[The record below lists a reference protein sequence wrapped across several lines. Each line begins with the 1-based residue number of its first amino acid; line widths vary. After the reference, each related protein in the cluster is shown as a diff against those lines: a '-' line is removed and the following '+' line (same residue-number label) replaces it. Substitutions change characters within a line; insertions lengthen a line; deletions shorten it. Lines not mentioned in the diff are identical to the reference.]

1 MASCCI
7 VRFGASSVFT
17 TRLFSLDLF
26 LTGGGRRGEVVPI
39 HVLRGSEQVYCERS
53 LQLRGGGDQEADCTH
68 SRFGDFSFFFK
79 SSGRFCQMHVVIA
92 FRGLFV
98 CFLCKRNT
106 TYIHIAIYV
115 GICVCVWTAISCPGR
130 WGAKR
135 SQVFFALCHA
145 GRPPLF
151 VEFIFDSEN
160 D

>member
-1 MASCCI
+1 MRWCPFTFFAEASKFI
-7 VRFGASSVFT
+7 VK
-17 TRLFSLDLF
+17 
-26 LTGGGRRGEVVPI
+26 EVYNFAEE
-39 HVLRGSEQVYCERS
+39 GN
-53 LQLRGGGDQEADCTH
+53 QEADCTH